1 RLLSESI
8 LDHEFNGI
16 GIINNLV
23 QIQKELDLFLVENGQ
38 LMIKKTIDPID
49 RKALLE
55 GSEREYD
62 YDLIIGTQ
70 YSISASEACA

>member
-1 RLLSESI
+1 MYVSR
-8 LDHEFNGI
+8 G

-38 LMIKKTIDPID
+38 LLIKKTIDPID

-55 GSEREYD
+55 ESEREYD

>member
-1 RLLSESI
+1 YVSS
-8 LDHEFNGI
+8 D

-38 LMIKKTIDPID
+38 LVIKKTIDPID
-49 RKALLE
+49 RKALLKE
-55 GSEREYD
+55 SEREYD

>member
-1 RLLSESI
+1 LYVSR
-8 LDHEFNGI
+8 G

-38 LMIKKTIDPID
+38 LVIKKTIDPID

-55 GSEREYD
+55 ESEREYD

>member
-1 RLLSESI
+1 M
-8 LDHEFNGI
+8 
-16 GIINNLV
+16 V

-38 LMIKKTIDPID
+38 LVIKKTIDPID

-55 GSEREYD
+55 ESEREYD

>member
-1 RLLSESI
+1 MYVSR
-8 LDHEFNGI
+8 G

-38 LMIKKTIDPID
+38 FVIKKTIDPID

-55 GSEREYD
+55 ESEREYD

>member
-1 RLLSESI
+1 MYVSR
-8 LDHEFNGI
+8 G

-38 LMIKKTIDPID
+38 LVIKKTIDPIN

-55 GSEREYD
+55 ESEREYD

>member
-1 RLLSESI
+1 MYVSR
-8 LDHEFNGI
+8 G

-38 LMIKKTIDPID
+38 LVIKKTINPID

-55 GSEREYD
+55 ESEREYD

>member
-1 RLLSESI
+1 MYVSR
-8 LDHEFNGI
+8 G

-38 LMIKKTIDPID
+38 LVIKKTIDPIN

-55 GSEREYD
+55 ESEREYD

-70 YSISASEACA
+70 YSISASEACAW

>member
-1 RLLSESI
+1 MYVSR
-8 LDHEFNGI
+8 G

-38 LMIKKTIDPID
+38 LVIKKTIDPID

-55 GSEREYD
+55 ESEREYD

>member
-1 RLLSESI
+1 M
-8 LDHEFNGI
+8 
-16 GIINNLV
+16 

-38 LMIKKTIDPID
+38 LLIKKTIDPID

-55 GSEREYD
+55 ESEREYD